1 MAFIGAGGIRT
12 PGTLRYN
19 GFQDRLLKP
28 LGHRSN
34 VSRPVGENRQY
45 EKAWQLSRA
54 EMTIIDGSSFS
65 QIQTSVP
72 EMNHELQVLPQLLE
86 PVYVCRL
93 VDED

>member
-1 MAFIGAGGIRT
+1 
-12 PGTLRYN
+12 
-19 GFQDRLLKP
+19 
-28 LGHRSN
+28 
-34 VSRPVGENRQY
+34 
-45 EKAWQLSRA
+45 LSRA